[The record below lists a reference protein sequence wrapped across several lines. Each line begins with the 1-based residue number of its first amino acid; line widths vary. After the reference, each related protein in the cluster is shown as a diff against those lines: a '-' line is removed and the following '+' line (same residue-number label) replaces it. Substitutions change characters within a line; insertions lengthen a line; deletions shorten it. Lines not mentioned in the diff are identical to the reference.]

1 MNDKAQNKERI
12 DQELDHL
19 YTHLHALENQAGND
33 KNIAQL
39 NQRIAD
45 LEKVLE
51 TKT

>member
-12 DQELDHL
+12 EQELDHL

-39 NQRIAD
+39 ELRIAD
-45 LEKVLE
+45 LENVLE
-51 TKT
+51 ANS